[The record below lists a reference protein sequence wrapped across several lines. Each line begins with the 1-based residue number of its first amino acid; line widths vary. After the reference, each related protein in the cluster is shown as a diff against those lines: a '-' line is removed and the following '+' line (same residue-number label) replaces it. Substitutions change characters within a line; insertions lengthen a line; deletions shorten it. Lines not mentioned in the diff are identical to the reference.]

1 MASKDEAMETPA
13 SSPSNSSESNSLIVL
28 QAEFQNRD
36 DSVSQKIMLKEVNSQ
51 VGSVPWDW
59 TGVLGS
65 DRPIRYSVD
74 GGTLLFLV
82 TVSLLPWAMYI

>member
-51 VGSVPWDW
+51 VVSRGDW

-74 GGTLLFLV
+74 RGTLLFLV